1 MERVILHCDLNN
13 FYASVECSKDP
24 ALRDVPVAVAGNKEL
39 RHGII
44 LAKNQLA
51 KEKGIQ
57 TGQTIWEA
65 QQQCENLIVLPP
77 DFHEYLRFS
86 KMVKEIFSDYTDRI
100 EDYGIDES
108 WLDVTESTSLFGDG
122 ETIART
128 IQERVYREVGLTCSI
143 GVSFNKI
150 FAKLGSDYK
159 KPMGLTIITKENY
172 QEVVWP
178 LSVDQLLYVGR
189 ATIQKLHYM
198 GIHTIGDLAQSKY
211 GHIKQSLGKWGEYL
225 WLFANGKDQSSVATF
240 DYRFPIKSIGN
251 GITPPKDIYTLDE
264 FRLIAY
270 VLCESIVVRMREQ
283 NVAGRCVQLH
293 LRTTSLHSYSRQITL
308 SQPVYTVNRLV
319 NTAVALCEKHYDF
332 KTPLRSLSLS
342 VTQLLYRDA
351 PMQLSLFDDEDVQE
365 EEQLDLAMAQ
375 IRKRFGN
382 FSVRRCSMKL
392 DMELTMFDP
401 LADHTIHPYNFFR

>member
-24 ALRDVPVAVAGNKEL
+24 SLRNVPVAVAGNKEL

-65 QQQCENLIVLPP
+65 QQQCENLIILPP
-77 DFHEYLRFS
+77 NFHEYLRFS

-100 EDYGIDES
+100 EDFGIDES

-198 GIHTIGDLAQSKY
+198 GIHTIGDLALSKY
-211 GHIKQSLGKWGEYL
+211 GQIKQSLGKWGEYL

-319 NTAVALCEKHYDF
+319 HIAVALCEKHYDF

-351 PMQLSLFDDEDVQE
+351 PMQLSLFEEEDVQE
-365 EEQLDLAMAQ
+365 EEQLDLAMDQ

-401 LADHTIHPYNFFR
+401 LKDHTIHPYNFFR